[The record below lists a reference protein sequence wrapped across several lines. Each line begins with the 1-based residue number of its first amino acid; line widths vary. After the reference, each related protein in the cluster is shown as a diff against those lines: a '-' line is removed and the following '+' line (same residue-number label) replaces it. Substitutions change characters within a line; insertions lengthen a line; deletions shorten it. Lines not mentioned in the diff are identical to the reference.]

1 MSAFT
6 APSRLAI
13 VGTNAPNGASVGN
26 DASMRPSIPGASAV
40 RFDAP
45 TSAFKLPPFM
55 RAAVSVAVAF
65 VPRKSARSSR
75 FS

>member
-6 APSRLAI
+6 APSRFAI
-13 VGTNAPNGASVGN
+13 VGTNAPNGARVGN
-26 DASMRPSIPGASAV
+26 DASMRPSIAGAAAD

-45 TSAFKLPPFM
+45 TFAFKLPPFIS
-55 RAAVSVAVAF
+55 AAVSVAVAF
-65 VPRKSARSSR
+65 MPRRSARSSR